1 MATSRYAL
9 SLLAAIAIV
18 PTGASGAESPKVIVK
33 GKHDPS
39 TVVVKGVRDPSAW
52 FRIESQHLVVYSNDD
67 PDDAI
72 ELVNNLER
80 LDYLLRLYLKPFLD
94 ENETTPKFTLYFQGR
109 ASWPEEIGEH
119 SPFAV
124 GMLNSCVSGTQ
135 AFTFGREKSWKLD
148 NAHLL
153 RAEDDYTLMS
163 NLLLYAENFLYR
175 HTRIRAPKWFL
186 AGFVAYFG
194 GARFTD
200 TQMAIGRDAG
210 TSYNLLQAIDEG
222 KAPQRVPFYR
232 VLNFTPHSKSTEVGK
247 PGFYERWEFLG
258 RSFNLVHY
266 VLSSAENRDK
276 TWRYLDLVNN
286 GADSATAFTDVFGL
300 TGRDLD
306 AEMWHYRQASQK
318 ILQIDVPGLPKARID
333 FTRLSRI
340 EGEFVLDNAVLKTC
354 PAPADGKKLL
364 ERLKLAAAKAPAV
377 DFAQTTL
384 SRAQVEWG
392 DPRDA
397 VGYLGR
403 AAENDPYNAEVH
415 YLLGLAYVKLAES
428 AGANKPEL
436 LARARVSLEQA
447 AALAPEAPEV
457 SYALFRVALMGADP
471 TEKDMARGI
480 DAWRHGRDVA
490 VFTRAAALAYAWLG
504 DAANA
509 YQAFNT
515 LARSTLEPESAAWAS
530 AWLARLEKGVPRD
543 ALLVAMRSETPAL
556 PNFRAWQVDFR

>member
-1 MATSRYAL
+1 
-9 SLLAAIAIV
+9 
-18 PTGASGAESPKVIVK
+18 
-33 GKHDPS
+33 
-39 TVVVKGVRDPSAW
+39 
-52 FRIESQHLVVYSNDD
+52 VYSNDD

-153 RAEDDYTLMS
+153 RAADDYTLMT
-163 NLLLYAENFLYR
+163 NFWLYAENFLYR
-175 HTRIRAPKWFL
+175 HTRIRAPVWFL
-186 AGFVAYFG
+186 TGFAAYFG
-194 GARFTD
+194 GVRFTD

-210 TSYNLLQAIDEG
+210 TSYNWLQAIDEG
-222 KAPQRVPFYR
+222 KGLQRVPFYR
-232 VLNFTPHSKSTEVGK
+232 VLNFTPQAKSAEVGK
-247 PGFYERWEFLG
+247 PGYYERWEFMG

-266 VLSSAENRDK
+266 VLSSEENRDK

-306 AEMWHYRQASQK
+306 AEMWRYRQVSQK
-318 ILQIDVPGLPKARID
+318 ILQIDVPGLPKANID

-354 PAPADGKKLL
+354 PAPADGKKVL
-364 ERLKLAAAKAPAV
+364 ERLKLTAAKAPAV
-377 DFAQTTL
+377 DFAQITL

-397 VGYLGR
+397 VAYLAR

-415 YLLGLAYVKLAES
+415 YLLGLAHAKLAES
-428 AGANKPEL
+428 AGANKQAL
-436 LARARVSLEQA
+436 LARARASLEQA
-447 AALAPEAPEV
+447 VALAPEAPEV
-457 SYALFRVALMGADP
+457 SYALFRVGLMGADP
-471 TEKDMARGI
+471 TAQDMARAI
-480 DAWRHGRDVA
+480 DACRHGHDVA
-490 VFTRAAALAYAWLG
+490 AFTRAAALAYAWLG
-504 DAANA
+504 DAAGA

-515 LARSTLEPESAAWAS
+515 LVRSERDPGSAAWAA

-543 ALLVAMRSETPAL
+543 ALLAAMRSETPAS
-556 PNFRAWQVDFR
+556 PDFRSWQVSLR